1 MAPGNSVVDR
11 SAVPGCL
18 FLNICLELCIL
29 SKLTNRLDFIMNSL
43 SAVAQLE
50 PDVHSLARS
59 ATRTRW
65 VYKTRRQFDKINLF
79 VITVTYVF
87 LILIKKLSPKWVK
100 KEQNFLKVTLM
111 LYAHNIKYDSWYI
124 VRVHCTLYNNAF
136 LCEIHIL
143 KLFFFA
149 GRLLIFLF
157 TAVHSK

>member
-65 VYKTRRQFDKINLF
+65 VNKTRRQFDKINLF

-100 KEQNFLKVTLM
+100 KGVEFFKKLHWCFM
-111 LYAHNIKYDSWYI
+111 LIILNTILGILYEYI
-124 VRVHCTLYNNAF
+124 VHCTIMHFYVKF
-136 LCEIHIL
+136 
-143 KLFFFA
+143 
-149 GRLLIFLF
+149 IF
-157 TAVHSK
+157 